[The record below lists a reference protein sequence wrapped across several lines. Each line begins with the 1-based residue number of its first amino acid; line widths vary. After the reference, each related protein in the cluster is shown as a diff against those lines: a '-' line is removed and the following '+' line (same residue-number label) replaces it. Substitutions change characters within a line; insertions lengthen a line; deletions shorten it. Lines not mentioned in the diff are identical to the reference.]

1 MEIKL
6 NALKLNLN
14 ERAINQLS
22 LKERKNFLMTLMNV
36 TLNSSPDLQKIWQME
51 IDAVNESYGISK
63 GESNER
69 N

>member
-1 MEIKL
+1 MDEIKL
-6 NALKLNLN
+6 NLS
-14 ERAINQLS
+14 EEAIKQLP
-22 LKERKNFLMTLMNV
+22 LKERKAFLITLMQV
-36 TLNSSPDLQKIWQME
+36 KLYSSPDLQKIWQME

>member
-1 MEIKL
+1 MGI
-6 NALKLNLN
+6 KLNLN
-14 ERAINQLS
+14 KRAINQLS
-22 LKERKNFLMTLMNV
+22 LKERKAFLMTLMNV
-36 TLNSSPDLQKIWQME
+36 ALDSSPDLQKIWQMK

>member
-6 NALKLNLN
+6 DALKLNLS
-14 ERAINQLS
+14 ERDINQLS

-36 TLNSSPDLQKIWQME
+36 TLDSSPDLQKIWQME